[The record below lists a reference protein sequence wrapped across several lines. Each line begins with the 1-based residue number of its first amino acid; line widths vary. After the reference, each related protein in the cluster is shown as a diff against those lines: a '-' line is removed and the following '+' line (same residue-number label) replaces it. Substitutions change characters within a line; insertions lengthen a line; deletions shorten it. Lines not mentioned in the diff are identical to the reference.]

1 MQRIV
6 VQSRV
11 GDDGI
16 LHLEGPMSADDAN
29 RDVTVTVEPTA
40 RLSPEEWARRV
51 MENAGT
57 WQGNFERPDQ
67 GELQERD
74 PL

>member
-1 MQRIV
+1 
-6 VQSRV
+6 
-11 GDDGI
+11 
-16 LHLEGPMSADDAN
+16 MSADDAN